1 METVYLYDSNSKL
14 LKQARSDTL
23 QFSNDKKKETIR
35 VNGGSKI
42 VIIPD
47 TSIASCRAE
56 KDGRLVLETKAGR
69 KIVFR
74 HTSEKGALRLLA
86 RLNKV
91 LSNSNCKL
99 RFEEPLGEEFNQILQ
114 DIESKQPEEKK
125 SFLVHAAAVSSLIL
139 LVFASIIFVRTSE
152 TGNKKNNDDAAQG
165 EIWSDK
171 SIKEREEY
179 YKSQQQNREEH
190 WKKQQKNE
198 IMPQNTAPTAQNQD
212 TAVASIMVS
221 VSCAGNKG
229 LIPRSQMGSMMKEML
244 QGKGIDSAVV
254 YGNWDY
260 YWGIAKEM
268 DAVNKSYCLK

>member
-14 LKQARSDTL
+14 LKQARSEIL

-35 VNGGSKI
+35 VNGGNKI

-47 TSIASCRAE
+47 TSIASCKAE
-56 KDGRLVLETKAGR
+56 KDGRLVIETKAGR
-69 KIVFR
+69 KIVFQ
-74 HTSEKGALRLLA
+74 HTSEKGALRLLE

-91 LSNSNCKL
+91 LSNSNCEL
-99 RFEEPLGEEFNQILQ
+99 RFEEPQGEEFNQILQ

-125 SFLVHAAAVSSLIL
+125 SIFTPAVAVSSLIL

-152 TGNKKNNDDAAQG
+152 TSNKKNNDDAAQG

-179 YKSQQQNREEH
+179 YKSQQKDREEYL
-190 WKKQQKNE
+190 KKQQKNE
-198 IMPQNTAPTAQNQD
+198 IMPQHAAPTAQNQD

-229 LIPRSQMGSMMKEML
+229 LIPRSQMGSMMKEMF
-244 QGKGIDSAVV
+244 QSKGIDSAEV

-268 DAVNKSYCLK
+268 DAVNKIYCLK